1 MSFKCAHFADI
12 HFRGL
17 TRHDEY
23 RKVFSQAYDE
33 LQELEPDIIFLGGD
47 IVHSK
52 TQGISPELIE
62 ILRWWLT
69 SLADIAPVHII
80 LGNHDGL
87 MLNEDRLDAITPIV
101 KTLNNPRVHL
111 MKGTGV
117 YPTGI
122 PGYNW
127 CVFCC
132 FDPKAWPDLKP
143 PKDGV
148 NIALYHGPVN
158 GSLTDQDWEIN
169 GDSIKADFFRDYDFT
184 MLGDIHKRQ
193 FLTKTMAYPG
203 STIQQNYGEDTEK
216 GFLFWDIKD
225 KEDFTVKFIPL
236 HNPHAFRTISWAGD
250 VVETLDQIPEDW
262 VGSRFRIAHKGIN
275 QLDFRQLQSAL
286 KEKFDAFEVVSK
298 NESSTMMGGEVE
310 ITTSIGKI
318 SRNDLR
324 NFSQQDKL
332 MSDFVSKL
340 DLREE
345 DRENL
350 RSLHKDI
357 FKRCVQETSNKS
369 HQWRLR
375 RLSFDNTFGYGEE
388 NVIDFDALS
397 GITGI
402 FGKNRSG
409 KSSIPGTLVYSL
421 FNSTDRGTLKN
432 MHVINNRKT
441 FCRATTDFSVG
452 GEMYRADRQTIKR
465 VSRKGAVSAPTN
477 LNLFKVGSDGEP
489 IEDNTGEQRR
499 ETEKVLRTLVGSVDD
514 FLMTS
519 FASQGEMNAFIREGS
534 TRRKAIL
541 TRFLDLQMFDDM
553 LKIAKNEMSELRGE
567 MKSAPD
573 KNWNILVEE
582 QQELLSSFGEERK
595 EVEEELGELKEER
608 DELKIKMAALPSAG
622 KYTRSQIGMQVQK
635 LNGLEN
641 KAGKLETEIIQ
652 LSTNR
657 EGVSKRLEKIEIIR
671 EQFPIDELRSQSSLL
686 SGLKQQCELSEANLN
701 LEIQRLESKKKLSK
715 KLKPCSCFE
724 HLPTCRYVKDL
735 KKSEGEVDEQKIV
748 VTSARKELR
757 AIRSN
762 LEKLSTAGIA
772 EKLEK
777 YESILQKDQ
786 ELKLENSEMKLQLKE
801 LESSH
806 QEIKTSLSSGKDL
819 LREMRL
825 RSVDDEKDK
834 EVLKMQQDL
843 SKIESRI
850 SELDGSRLYL
860 TEQISVTKQN
870 CLNLSEEKERFGAIK
885 SRWETYTTFTQ
896 AVDKKGIPLTIL
908 SLQLPQINAELTK
921 ILQGVVNF
929 DLSLEADGDSNN
941 MDIFIDYGDSK
952 RIIEC
957 GSGMEKMI
965 SSLALRVALINI
977 CNAPRSDVL
986 IIDEGFGALD
996 DKNIEACS
1004 RLLISLKKYFTN
1016 ILIISHVD
1024 AVKDIVD
1031 NVLDIQKVGKDAR
1044 VNYSGA

>member
-23 RKVFSQAYDE
+23 RKVFEQAYAE
-33 LQELEPDIIFLGGD
+33 LRILKPDVIFLGGD

-69 SLADIAPVHII
+69 SLAEIAPVHII

-101 KTLNNPRVHL
+101 KTLNNPDILL

-117 YPTGI
+117 YPTGV

-127 CVFCC
+127 CTFCC
-132 FDPKAWPDLKP
+132 FDVKSWPDLAP
-143 PKDGV
+143 PAEGV
-148 NIALYHGPVN
+148 NLALYHGPVN

-169 GDSIKADFFRDYDFT
+169 GDSVKVDFFKDYDFAL
-184 MLGDIHKRQ
+184 LGDIHKRQ
-193 FLTKTMAYPG
+193 FLTDTVAYPG
-203 STIQQNYGEDTEK
+203 STIQQNYGEDVEK

-236 HNPHAFRTISWAGD
+236 HNQHAFRTIQWAGD
-250 VVETLDQIPEDW
+250 VVETIEQIPDDW

-298 NESSTMMGGEVE
+298 NESSAMAGGEVE

-324 NFSQQDKL
+324 SFSQQDKL
-332 MSDFVSKL
+332 MSDFVAKMEL
-340 DLREE
+340 EE
-345 DRENL
+345 DDRERL

-357 FKRCVQETSNKS
+357 FKRCVQQATNKS

-375 RLSFDNTFGYGEE
+375 KLSFDNTFGYGES

-421 FNSTDRGTLKN
+421 FNSTDRGVLKN
-432 MHVINNRKT
+432 VHVINNRKT

-465 VSRKGAVSAPTN
+465 ISRKGVVSAPTN

-573 KNWNILVEE
+573 KNWNLLVEE
-582 QQELLSSFGEERK
+582 QQELLSSFHEERK
-595 EVEEELGELKEER
+595 EVEEELEELKEER

-622 KYTRSQIGMQVQK
+622 KYTRNQVNAQLQK
-635 LNGLEN
+635 LNGLEG
-641 KAGKLETEIIQ
+641 KANTLEKEIIQ
-652 LSTNR
+652 FSTER
-657 EGVSKRLEKIEIIR
+657 EGVSKRLEKIEAIK

-686 SGLKQQCELSEANLN
+686 TGLKQQGELSDANLN

-724 HLPTCRYVKDL
+724 HLPTCRYVKDS
-735 KKSEGEVDEQKIV
+735 KKCEGEVDDQKAV
-748 VTSARKELR
+748 VSTARKELR

-762 LEKLSTAGIA
+762 LEKLASAGIS
-772 EKLEK
+772 EKLAK
-777 YESILQKDQ
+777 YETILQQ
-786 ELKLENSEMKLQLKE
+786 EQDLKLENSEMKLQMKE

-806 QEIKTSLSSGKDL
+806 QELLTSITSGKDL

-843 SKIESRI
+843 ARVESRI

-860 TEQISVTKQN
+860 AEQISVTKQN
-870 CLNLSEEKERFGAIK
+870 CSNLVDEKEKFSAIK
-885 SRWETYTTFTQ
+885 SRWETYNTFSQ

-965 SSLALRVALINI
+965 ASLALRVALINI

-1004 RLLISLKKYFTN
+1004 RLLISLKKYFSN

-1044 VNYSGA
+1044 VTYSGA

>member
-1 MSFKCAHFADI
+1 
-12 HFRGL
+12 
-17 TRHDEY
+17 
-23 RKVFSQAYDE
+23 
-33 LQELEPDIIFLGGD
+33 
-47 IVHSK
+47 
-52 TQGISPELIE
+52 
-62 ILRWWLT
+62 
-69 SLADIAPVHII
+69 
-80 LGNHDGL
+80 

-101 KTLNNPRVHL
+101 KTLNNPRVLL

-117 YPTGI
+117 YPTGVD
-122 PGYNW
+122 GYNW
-127 CVFCC
+127 CTFCC
-132 FDPKAWPDLKP
+132 FDVKSWPNLTP
-143 PKDGV
+143 PNEGV
-148 NIALYHGPVN
+148 NLALYHGPVN

-169 GDSIKADFFRDYDFT
+169 GDSIKADFFKDYDFAL
-184 MLGDIHKRQ
+184 LGDIHKRQ
-193 FLTKTMAYPG
+193 FLTDTIAYPG
-203 STIQQNYGEDTEK
+203 SPIQQNYGEDVEK

-225 KEDFTVKFIPL
+225 KKDFSVKFIPL
-236 HNPHAFRTISWAGD
+236 HNPHAFRTISWMGD
-250 VVETLDQIPEDW
+250 IIQTLDQIPEEW
-262 VGSRFRIAHKGIN
+262 SGSRFRIAHKGIN

-298 NESSTMMGGEVE
+298 NESSSIVGGEVE

-324 NFSQQDKL
+324 SFTQQDML
-332 MSDFVSKL
+332 MTDFVSKL
-340 DLREE
+340 EMEDE
-345 DRENL
+345 DREQL
-350 RSLHKDI
+350 RHLHKDI
-357 FKRCVQETSNKS
+357 FKRCVQQVTNKS

-375 RLSFDNTFGYGEE
+375 KLSFDNTFGYGEE

-421 FNSTDRGTLKN
+421 FNSTDRGVLKN
-432 MHVINNRKT
+432 LHVINNRKT

-465 VSRKGAVSAPTN
+465 VSRKGSVSAPTN
-477 LNLFKVGSDGEP
+477 LNLFKIDESGEP

-573 KNWNILVEE
+573 KNWSILVDE
-582 QQELLSSFGEERK
+582 QKDLLESFMDERS
-595 EVEEELGELKEER
+595 EVEDELGELKEKR
-608 DELKIKMAALPSAG
+608 DDLKIKLAALPSAG
-622 KYTRSQIGMQVQK
+622 KYTKVQIGEQVQK
-635 LNGLEN
+635 LNTLEG
-641 KAGKLETEIIQ
+641 KANNFKKQIIT
-652 LSTNR
+652 LSTER
-657 EGVSKRLEKIEIIR
+657 DAVSKRLEKIEVIR
-671 EQFPIDELRSQSSLL
+671 EQFPIDELRAQATLL
-686 SGLKQQCELSEANLN
+686 CDLKQQCELSEANLN
-701 LEIQRLESKKKLSK
+701 LELQRLESKKKLQK
-715 KLKPCSCFE
+715 KLKPCSCAA
-724 HLPTCRYVKDL
+724 HAPNCKYVKDAMKNENEL
-735 KKSEGEVDEQKIV
+735 GDQKAV
-748 VTSARKELR
+748 VSTARKELR
-757 AIRSN
+757 AIKSN
-762 LEKLSTAGIA
+762 LEKLQSAGIS

-777 YESILQKDQ
+777 YEQILQRDQ
-786 ELKLENSEMKLQLKE
+786 ELKLENSEMKLQMKE

-806 QEIKTSLSSGKDL
+806 QEIKTSLTAGKEL

-825 RSVDDEKDK
+825 RSVDDEKDQ
-834 EVLKMQQDL
+834 EVIKMQGDL
-843 SKIESRI
+843 SSIENRI

-860 TEQISVTKQN
+860 AEQISVTKQTCN
-870 CLNLSEEKERFGAIK
+870 NLNEEKDRFGTIK
-885 SRWETYTTFTQ
+885 SRWETYNTFSQ

-908 SLQLPQINAELTK
+908 SLQLPQINSELTK

-929 DLSLEADGDSNN
+929 ELSLEADADSNN

-965 SSLALRVALINI
+965 ASLALRVALINI

-1044 VNYSGA
+1044 VTYSGA

>member
-1 MSFKCAHFADI
+1 LSFKCAHFADI

-23 RKVFSQAYDE
+23 RKVFEQAYAE
-33 LQELEPDIIFLGGD
+33 LRILKPDVIFLGGD

-69 SLADIAPVHII
+69 SLAEIAPVHII

-101 KTLNNPRVHL
+101 KTLNNPDILL

-117 YPTGI
+117 YPTGV

-127 CVFCC
+127 CTFCC
-132 FDPKAWPDLKP
+132 FDVKSWPDLAP
-143 PKDGV
+143 PAEGV
-148 NIALYHGPVN
+148 NLALYHGPVN

-169 GDSIKADFFRDYDFT
+169 GDSVKVDFFKDYDFAL
-184 MLGDIHKRQ
+184 LGDIHKRQ
-193 FLTKTMAYPG
+193 FLTDTVAYPG
-203 STIQQNYGEDTEK
+203 STIQQNYGEDVEK

-236 HNPHAFRTISWAGD
+236 HNQHAFRTIQWAGD
-250 VVETLDQIPEDW
+250 VVETIEQIPDDW

-298 NESSTMMGGEVE
+298 NESSAMAGGEVE

-324 NFSQQDKL
+324 SFSQQDKL
-332 MSDFVSKL
+332 MSDFVAKMEL
-340 DLREE
+340 EE
-345 DRENL
+345 DDRERL

-357 FKRCVQETSNKS
+357 FKRCVQQATNKS

-375 RLSFDNTFGYGEE
+375 KLSFDNTFGYGES

-421 FNSTDRGTLKN
+421 FNSTDRGVLKN
-432 MHVINNRKT
+432 VHVINNRKT

-465 VSRKGAVSAPTN
+465 ISRKGVVSAPTN

-573 KNWNILVEE
+573 KNWNLLVEE
-582 QQELLSSFGEERK
+582 QQELLSSFHEERK
-595 EVEEELGELKEER
+595 EVEEELEELKEER

-622 KYTRSQIGMQVQK
+622 KYTRNQVNAQLQK
-635 LNGLEN
+635 LNGLEG
-641 KAGKLETEIIQ
+641 KANTLEKEIIQ
-652 LSTNR
+652 FSTER
-657 EGVSKRLEKIEIIR
+657 EGVSKRLEKIEAIK

-686 SGLKQQCELSEANLN
+686 TGLKQQGELSDANLN

-724 HLPTCRYVKDL
+724 HLPTCRYVKDS
-735 KKSEGEVDEQKIV
+735 KKCEGEVDDQKAV
-748 VTSARKELR
+748 VSTARKELR

-762 LEKLSTAGIA
+762 LEKLASAGIS
-772 EKLEK
+772 EKLAK
-777 YESILQKDQ
+777 YETILQQ
-786 ELKLENSEMKLQLKE
+786 EQDLKLENSEMKLQMKE

-806 QEIKTSLSSGKDL
+806 QELLTSITSGKDL

-843 SKIESRI
+843 ARVESRI

-860 TEQISVTKQN
+860 AEQISVTKQN
-870 CLNLSEEKERFGAIK
+870 CSNLVDEKEKFSAIK
-885 SRWETYTTFTQ
+885 SRWETYNTFSQ

-965 SSLALRVALINI
+965 ASLALRVALINI

-1004 RLLISLKKYFTN
+1004 RLLISLKKYFSN

-1044 VNYSGA
+1044 VTYSGA

>member
-17 TRHDEY
+17 TRHEEY
-23 RKVFSQAYDE
+23 RKVFNQAYDK
-33 LQELEPDIIFLGGD
+33 LRILKPDVIFLGGD

-69 SLADIAPVHII
+69 SLAEIAPVHII

-101 KTLNNPRVHL
+101 KTLNNPRVLL

-117 YPTGI
+117 YPTGVD
-122 PGYNW
+122 GYNW
-127 CVFCC
+127 CTFCC
-132 FDPKAWPDLKP
+132 FDVKSWPNLTP
-143 PKDGV
+143 PNEGV
-148 NIALYHGPVN
+148 NLALYHGPVN

-169 GDSIKADFFRDYDFT
+169 GDSIKADFFKDYDFAL
-184 MLGDIHKRQ
+184 LGDIHKRQ
-193 FLTKTMAYPG
+193 FLTDTIAYPG
-203 STIQQNYGEDTEK
+203 SPIQQNYGEDVEK

-225 KEDFTVKFIPL
+225 KKDFSVKFIPL
-236 HNPHAFRTISWAGD
+236 HNPHAFRTISWMGD
-250 VVETLDQIPEDW
+250 IIQTLDQIPEEW
-262 VGSRFRIAHKGIN
+262 SGSRFRIAHKGIN

-298 NESSTMMGGEVE
+298 NESSSIVGGEVE

-324 NFSQQDKL
+324 SFTQQDML
-332 MSDFVSKL
+332 MTDFVSKL
-340 DLREE
+340 EMEDE
-345 DRENL
+345 DREQL
-350 RSLHKDI
+350 RHLHKDI
-357 FKRCVQETSNKS
+357 FKRCVQQVTNKS

-375 RLSFDNTFGYGEE
+375 KLSFDNTFGYGEE

-421 FNSTDRGTLKN
+421 FNSTDRGVLKN
-432 MHVINNRKT
+432 LHVINNRKT

-465 VSRKGAVSAPTN
+465 VSRKGSVSAPTN
-477 LNLFKVGSDGEP
+477 LNLFKIDESGEP

-573 KNWNILVEE
+573 KNWSILVDE
-582 QQELLSSFGEERK
+582 QKDLLESFMDERS
-595 EVEEELGELKEER
+595 EVEDELGELKEKR
-608 DELKIKMAALPSAG
+608 DDLKIKLAALPSAG
-622 KYTRSQIGMQVQK
+622 KYTKVQIGEQVQK
-635 LNGLEN
+635 LNTLEG
-641 KAGKLETEIIQ
+641 KANNFKKQIIT
-652 LSTNR
+652 LSTER
-657 EGVSKRLEKIEIIR
+657 DAVSKRLEKIEVIR
-671 EQFPIDELRSQSSLL
+671 EQFPIDELRAQATLL
-686 SGLKQQCELSEANLN
+686 CDLKQQCELSEANLN
-701 LEIQRLESKKKLSK
+701 LELQRLESKKKLQK
-715 KLKPCSCFE
+715 KLKPCSCAA
-724 HLPTCRYVKDL
+724 HAPNCKYVKDAMKNENEL
-735 KKSEGEVDEQKIV
+735 GDQKAV
-748 VTSARKELR
+748 VSTARKELR
-757 AIRSN
+757 AIKSN
-762 LEKLSTAGIA
+762 LEKLQSAGIS

-777 YESILQKDQ
+777 YEQILQRDQ
-786 ELKLENSEMKLQLKE
+786 ELKLENSEMKLQMKE

-806 QEIKTSLSSGKDL
+806 QEIKTSLTAGKEL

-825 RSVDDEKDK
+825 RSVDDEKDQ
-834 EVLKMQQDL
+834 EVIKMQGDL
-843 SKIESRI
+843 SSIENRI

-860 TEQISVTKQN
+860 AEQISVTKQTCN
-870 CLNLSEEKERFGAIK
+870 NLNEEKDRFGTIK
-885 SRWETYTTFTQ
+885 SRWETYNTFSQ

-908 SLQLPQINAELTK
+908 SLQLPQINSELTK

-929 DLSLEADGDSNN
+929 ELSLEADADSNN

-965 SSLALRVALINI
+965 ASLALRVALINI

-1044 VNYSGA
+1044 VTYSGA

>member
-23 RKVFSQAYDE
+23 RKVFEQAYAE
-33 LQELEPDIIFLGGD
+33 LRVLKPDVIFLGGD

-69 SLADIAPVHII
+69 SLAEIAPVHII

-101 KTLNNPRVHL
+101 KTLNNPDILL

-117 YPTGI
+117 YPTGVA
-122 PGYNW
+122 GYNW
-127 CVFCC
+127 CTFCC
-132 FDPKAWPDLKP
+132 FDVKSWPDLAP
-143 PKDGV
+143 PAEGV
-148 NIALYHGPVN
+148 NLALYHGPVN

-169 GDSIKADFFRDYDFT
+169 GDSIKVDFFKGYDFAL
-184 MLGDIHKRQ
+184 LGDIHKRQ
-193 FLTKTMAYPG
+193 FLTDTVAYPG
-203 STIQQNYGEDTEK
+203 STIQQNYGEDVEK

-236 HNPHAFRTISWAGD
+236 HNPHAFRTVSWAGD
-250 VVETLDQIPEDW
+250 IVETLDQIPEEW
-262 VGSRFRIAHKGIN
+262 SGSRFRIAHKGIN

-286 KEKFDAFEVVSK
+286 KDKFDAFEVVSK
-298 NESSTMMGGEVE
+298 NESSSMAGGEVE

-324 NFSQQDKL
+324 SFTQQDKL
-332 MSDFVSKL
+332 MADFVSKFEL
-340 DLREE
+340 EDDGREQ
-345 DRENL
+345 L

-357 FKRCVQETSNKS
+357 FKRCVQQAANKS

-375 RLSFDNTFGYGEE
+375 KLSFDNTFGYGEE

-402 FGKNRSG
+402 FGKNRCG

-421 FNSTDRGTLKN
+421 FNATDRGVLKN
-432 MHVINNRKT
+432 LHVINNRKT

-477 LNLFKVGSDGEP
+477 LNLFKIGDDGEP

-573 KNWNILVEE
+573 KNWSILVEE
-582 QQELLSSFGEERK
+582 QEALLSSFQEERG
-595 EVEEELGELKEER
+595 EVEEELTELKEAR
-608 DELKIKMAALPSAG
+608 DDLKIKLAALPSAG
-622 KYTRSQIGMQVQK
+622 KYTKNQINEQTKKLNVLEGRENTFKEEIIVLSTSRDTVQK
-635 LNGLEN
+635 
-641 KAGKLETEIIQ
+641 K
-652 LSTNR
+652 
-657 EGVSKRLEKIEIIR
+657 VEKIEAIK
-671 EQFPIDELRSQSSLL
+671 EQFPIDDLREQATLM
-686 SGLKQQCELSEANLN
+686 KQLQRQCELAEANLN
-701 LEIQRLESKKKLSK
+701 LEIQKLDSKKKSAK
-715 KLKPCSCFE
+715 KLEKVPCGDQFPKC
-724 HLPTCRYVKDL
+724 PYIKDAH
-735 KKSEGEVDEQKIV
+735 KSSRELDGQKTIV
-748 VTSARKELR
+748 SSARKELR

-762 LEKLSTAGIA
+762 LDKLSSAGIDEKLQ
-772 EKLEK
+772 K
-777 YESILQKDQ
+777 YEQLLQKEQ
-786 ELKLENSEMKLQLKE
+786 ELKLENSEMKLQMKE
-801 LESSH
+801 LESEH
-806 QEIKTSLSSGKDL
+806 QEVKTSIDSGKEL

-825 RSVDDEKDK
+825 RSVDDEKDQ
-834 EVLKMQQDL
+834 EVIKMQDDL
-843 SKIESRI
+843 SSTESRI

-860 TEQISVTKQN
+860 TEQISVTKQT
-870 CLNLSEEKERFGAIK
+870 CKNLDEEKDRFGAIK
-885 SRWETYTTFTQ
+885 SRWETYNTFIQ

-965 SSLALRVALINI
+965 ASLALRVALINI

-1004 RLLISLKKYFTN
+1004 RLLISLKKYFSN

-1044 VNYSGA
+1044 VTYSGA

>member
-17 TRHDEY
+17 TRHEEY
-23 RKVFSQAYDE
+23 RKVFNQAYDK
-33 LQELEPDIIFLGGD
+33 LRILKPDVIFLGGD

-69 SLADIAPVHII
+69 SLAEIAPVHII

-101 KTLNNPRVHL
+101 KTLNNPRVLL

-117 YPTGI
+117 YPTGVD
-122 PGYNW
+122 GYNW
-127 CVFCC
+127 CTFCC
-132 FDPKAWPDLKP
+132 FDVKSWPNLTP
-143 PKDGV
+143 PNEGV
-148 NIALYHGPVN
+148 NLALYHGPVN

-169 GDSIKADFFRDYDFT
+169 GDSIKADFFKDYDFAL
-184 MLGDIHKRQ
+184 LGDIHKRQ
-193 FLTKTMAYPG
+193 FLTDTIAYPG
-203 STIQQNYGEDTEK
+203 SPIQQNYGEDVEK

-225 KEDFTVKFIPL
+225 KKDFSVKFIPL
-236 HNPHAFRTISWAGD
+236 HNPHAFRTISWMGD
-250 VVETLDQIPEDW
+250 IIQTLDQIPEEW
-262 VGSRFRIAHKGIN
+262 SGSRFRIAHKGIN

-298 NESSTMMGGEVE
+298 NESSSIVGGEVE

-324 NFSQQDKL
+324 SFTQQDML
-332 MSDFVSKL
+332 MTDFVSKL
-340 DLREE
+340 EMEDE
-345 DRENL
+345 DREQL
-350 RSLHKDI
+350 RHLHKDI
-357 FKRCVQETSNKS
+357 FKRCVQQVTNKS

-375 RLSFDNTFGYGEE
+375 KLSFDNTFGYGEE
-388 NVIDFDALS
+388 NVIDFDTLS

-421 FNSTDRGTLKN
+421 FNSTDRGVLKN
-432 MHVINNRKT
+432 LHVINNRKT

-465 VSRKGAVSAPTN
+465 VSRKGSVSAPTN
-477 LNLFKVGSDGEP
+477 LNLFKIDESGEP

-573 KNWNILVEE
+573 KNWSILVDE
-582 QQELLSSFGEERK
+582 QKDLLESFMDERS
-595 EVEEELGELKEER
+595 EVEDELGELKEKR
-608 DELKIKMAALPSAG
+608 DDLKIKLAALPSAG
-622 KYTRSQIGMQVQK
+622 KYTKVQIGEQVQK
-635 LNGLEN
+635 LNTLEG
-641 KAGKLETEIIQ
+641 KANNFKKQIIT
-652 LSTNR
+652 LSTER
-657 EGVSKRLEKIEIIR
+657 DAVSKRLEKIEVIR
-671 EQFPIDELRSQSSLL
+671 EQFPIDELRAQATLL
-686 SGLKQQCELSEANLN
+686 CDLKQQCELSEANLN
-701 LEIQRLESKKKLSK
+701 LELQRLESKKKLQK
-715 KLKPCSCFE
+715 KLKPCSCAA
-724 HLPTCRYVKDL
+724 HAPNCKYVKDAMKNENEL
-735 KKSEGEVDEQKIV
+735 GDQKAV
-748 VTSARKELR
+748 VSTARKELR
-757 AIRSN
+757 AIKSN
-762 LEKLSTAGIA
+762 LEKLQSAGIS

-777 YESILQKDQ
+777 YEQILQRDQ
-786 ELKLENSEMKLQLKE
+786 ELKLENSEMKLQMKE

-806 QEIKTSLSSGKDL
+806 QEIKTSLTAGKEL

-825 RSVDDEKDK
+825 RSVDDEKDQ
-834 EVLKMQQDL
+834 EVIKMQGDL
-843 SKIESRI
+843 SSIENRI

-860 TEQISVTKQN
+860 AEQISVTKQTCN
-870 CLNLSEEKERFGAIK
+870 NLNEEKDRFGTIK
-885 SRWETYTTFTQ
+885 SRWETYNTFSQ

-908 SLQLPQINAELTK
+908 SLQLPQINSELTK

-929 DLSLEADGDSNN
+929 ELSLEADADSNN

-965 SSLALRVALINI
+965 ASLALRVALINI

-1044 VNYSGA
+1044 VTYSGA

>member
-1 MSFKCAHFADI
+1 
-12 HFRGL
+12 
-17 TRHDEY
+17 
-23 RKVFSQAYDE
+23 
-33 LQELEPDIIFLGGD
+33 LGGD

-69 SLADIAPVHII
+69 SLAEIAPVHII

-101 KTLNNPRVHL
+101 KTLNNPRVLL

-117 YPTGI
+117 YPTGVD
-122 PGYNW
+122 GYNW
-127 CVFCC
+127 CTFCC
-132 FDPKAWPDLKP
+132 FDVKSWPNLTP
-143 PKDGV
+143 PNEGV
-148 NIALYHGPVN
+148 NLALYHGPVN

-169 GDSIKADFFRDYDFT
+169 GDSIKADFFKDYDFAL
-184 MLGDIHKRQ
+184 LGDIHKRQ
-193 FLTKTMAYPG
+193 FLTDTIAYPG
-203 STIQQNYGEDTEK
+203 SPIQQNYGEDVEK

-225 KEDFTVKFIPL
+225 KKDFSVKFIPL
-236 HNPHAFRTISWAGD
+236 HNPHAFRTISWMGD
-250 VVETLDQIPEDW
+250 IIQTLDQIPEEW
-262 VGSRFRIAHKGIN
+262 SGSRFRIAHKGIN

-298 NESSTMMGGEVE
+298 NESSSIVGGEVE

-324 NFSQQDKL
+324 SFTQQDML
-332 MSDFVSKL
+332 MTDFVSKL
-340 DLREE
+340 EMEDE
-345 DRENL
+345 DREQL
-350 RSLHKDI
+350 RHLHKDI
-357 FKRCVQETSNKS
+357 FKRCVQQVTNKS

-375 RLSFDNTFGYGEE
+375 KLSFDNTFGYGEE

-421 FNSTDRGTLKN
+421 FNSTDRGVLKN
-432 MHVINNRKT
+432 LHVINNRKT

-465 VSRKGAVSAPTN
+465 VSRKGSVSAPTN
-477 LNLFKVGSDGEP
+477 LNLFKIDESGEP

-573 KNWNILVEE
+573 KNWSILVDE
-582 QQELLSSFGEERK
+582 QKDLLESFMDERS
-595 EVEEELGELKEER
+595 EVEDELGELKEKR
-608 DELKIKMAALPSAG
+608 DDLKIKLAALPSAG
-622 KYTRSQIGMQVQK
+622 KYTKVQIGEQVQK
-635 LNGLEN
+635 LNTLEG
-641 KAGKLETEIIQ
+641 KANNFKKQIIT
-652 LSTNR
+652 LSTER
-657 EGVSKRLEKIEIIR
+657 DAVSKRLEKIEVIR
-671 EQFPIDELRSQSSLL
+671 EQFPIDELRAQATLL
-686 SGLKQQCELSEANLN
+686 CDLKQQCELSEANLN
-701 LEIQRLESKKKLSK
+701 LELQRLESKKKLQK
-715 KLKPCSCFE
+715 KLKPCSCAA
-724 HLPTCRYVKDL
+724 HAPNCKYVKDAMKNENEL
-735 KKSEGEVDEQKIV
+735 GDQKAV
-748 VTSARKELR
+748 VSTARKELR
-757 AIRSN
+757 AIKSN
-762 LEKLSTAGIA
+762 LEKLQSAGIS

-777 YESILQKDQ
+777 YEQILQRDQ
-786 ELKLENSEMKLQLKE
+786 ELKLENSEMKLQMKE

-806 QEIKTSLSSGKDL
+806 QEIKTSLTAGKEL

-825 RSVDDEKDK
+825 RSVDDEKDQ
-834 EVLKMQQDL
+834 EVIKMQGDL
-843 SKIESRI
+843 SSIENRI

-860 TEQISVTKQN
+860 AEQISVTKQTCN
-870 CLNLSEEKERFGAIK
+870 NLNEEKDRFGTIK
-885 SRWETYTTFTQ
+885 SRWETYNTFSQ

-908 SLQLPQINAELTK
+908 SLQLPQINSELTK

-929 DLSLEADGDSNN
+929 ELSLEADADSNN

-965 SSLALRVALINI
+965 ASLALRVALINI

-1044 VNYSGA
+1044 VTYSGA

>member
-1 MSFKCAHFADI
+1 
-12 HFRGL
+12 
-17 TRHDEY
+17 
-23 RKVFSQAYDE
+23 
-33 LQELEPDIIFLGGD
+33 
-47 IVHSK
+47 
-52 TQGISPELIE
+52 
-62 ILRWWLT
+62 
-69 SLADIAPVHII
+69 
-80 LGNHDGL
+80 

-101 KTLNNPRVHL
+101 KTLNNPRVLL

-117 YPTGI
+117 YPTGVD
-122 PGYNW
+122 GYNW
-127 CVFCC
+127 CTFCC
-132 FDPKAWPDLKP
+132 FDVKSWPNLTP
-143 PKDGV
+143 PNEGV
-148 NIALYHGPVN
+148 NLALYHGPVN

-169 GDSIKADFFRDYDFT
+169 GDSIKADFFKDYDFAL
-184 MLGDIHKRQ
+184 LGDIHKRQ
-193 FLTKTMAYPG
+193 FLTDTIAYPG
-203 STIQQNYGEDTEK
+203 SPIQQNYGEDVEK

-225 KEDFTVKFIPL
+225 KKDFSVKFIPL
-236 HNPHAFRTISWAGD
+236 HNPHAFRTISWMGD
-250 VVETLDQIPEDW
+250 IIQTLDQIPEEW
-262 VGSRFRIAHKGIN
+262 SGSRFRIAHKGIN

-298 NESSTMMGGEVE
+298 NESSSIVGGEVE

-324 NFSQQDKL
+324 SFTQQDML
-332 MSDFVSKL
+332 MTDFVSKL
-340 DLREE
+340 EMEDE
-345 DRENL
+345 DREQL
-350 RSLHKDI
+350 RHLHKDI
-357 FKRCVQETSNKS
+357 FKRCVQQVTNKS

-375 RLSFDNTFGYGEE
+375 KLSFDNTFGYGEE
-388 NVIDFDALS
+388 NVIDFDTLS

-421 FNSTDRGTLKN
+421 FNSTDRGVLKN
-432 MHVINNRKT
+432 LHVINNRKT

-465 VSRKGAVSAPTN
+465 VSRKGSVSAPTN
-477 LNLFKVGSDGEP
+477 LNLFKIDESGEP

-573 KNWNILVEE
+573 KNWSILVDE
-582 QQELLSSFGEERK
+582 QKDLLESFMDERS
-595 EVEEELGELKEER
+595 EVEDELGELKEKR
-608 DELKIKMAALPSAG
+608 DDLKIKLAALPSAG
-622 KYTRSQIGMQVQK
+622 KYTKVQIGEQVQK
-635 LNGLEN
+635 LNTLEG
-641 KAGKLETEIIQ
+641 KANNFKKQIIT
-652 LSTNR
+652 LSTER
-657 EGVSKRLEKIEIIR
+657 DAVSKRLEKIEVIR
-671 EQFPIDELRSQSSLL
+671 EQFPIDELRAQATLL
-686 SGLKQQCELSEANLN
+686 CDLKQQCELSEANLN
-701 LEIQRLESKKKLSK
+701 LELQRLESKKKLQK
-715 KLKPCSCFE
+715 KLKPCSCAA
-724 HLPTCRYVKDL
+724 HAPNCKYVKDAMKNENEL
-735 KKSEGEVDEQKIV
+735 GDQKAV
-748 VTSARKELR
+748 VSTARKELR
-757 AIRSN
+757 AIKSN
-762 LEKLSTAGIA
+762 LEKLQSAGIS

-777 YESILQKDQ
+777 YEQILQRDQ
-786 ELKLENSEMKLQLKE
+786 ELKLENSEMKLQMKE

-806 QEIKTSLSSGKDL
+806 QEIKTSLTAGKEL

-825 RSVDDEKDK
+825 RSVDDEKDQ
-834 EVLKMQQDL
+834 EVIKMQGDL
-843 SKIESRI
+843 SSIENRI

-860 TEQISVTKQN
+860 AEQISVTKQTCN
-870 CLNLSEEKERFGAIK
+870 NLNEEKDRFGTIK
-885 SRWETYTTFTQ
+885 SRWETYNTFSQ

-908 SLQLPQINAELTK
+908 SLQLPQINSELTK

-929 DLSLEADGDSNN
+929 ELSLEADADSNN

-965 SSLALRVALINI
+965 ASLALRVALINI

-1044 VNYSGA
+1044 VTYSGA

>member
-1 MSFKCAHFADI
+1 MSFKVAHFADI

-23 RKVFSQAYDE
+23 RKVFTQAFE
-33 LQELEPDIIFLGGD
+33 SLKTLKPDVIFLGGD

-101 KTLNNPRVHL
+101 KTLNDPRILL

-117 YPTGI
+117 YPTGVK
-122 PGYNW
+122 GYNW
-127 CVFCC
+127 CTFCC
-132 FDPKAWPDLKP
+132 FDVKAWPSLTP
-143 PKDGV
+143 PDEGV
-148 NIALYHGPVN
+148 NLALYHGPVN

-169 GDSIKADFFRDYDFT
+169 GDSIKVDFFKGYDFAL
-184 MLGDIHKRQ
+184 LGDIHKRQ
-193 FLTKTMAYPG
+193 FLTPTVAYPG

-216 GFLFWDIKD
+216 GFLFWDIHD
-225 KEDFTVKFIPL
+225 KEHFDVKFISL
-236 HNPHAFRTISWAGD
+236 HNPHAFRTIPWLGD

-262 VGSRFRIAHKGIN
+262 KGSRFRIAHKGIN
-275 QLDFRQLQSAL
+275 QLDFRQLQAAL
-286 KEKFDAFEVVSK
+286 KESFDAFEVVSK
-298 NESSTMMGGEVE
+298 NESASMSGSEVE

-324 NFSQQDKL
+324 SFSQQDKL
-332 MSDFVSKL
+332 MTDFVSKL
-340 DLREE
+340 EIEDEERESLRG
-345 DRENL
+345 
-350 RSLHKDI
+350 LHKDI
-357 FKRCVQETSNKS
+357 FKRCVQQAANKS

-375 RLSFDNTFGYGEE
+375 KLTFDNTFGYGEE

-421 FNSTDRGTLKN
+421 FNATDRGILKN

-477 LNLFKVGSDGEP
+477 LNLFKIGSDGEP

-499 ETEKVLRTLVGSVDD
+499 ETEKVLRTLVGSMDD
-514 FLMTS
+514 FMMTS

-553 LKIAKNEMSELRGE
+553 LKIAKNEMSEMRGE

-573 KNWNILVEE
+573 KNWDILIDEQKDLLESFKEE
-582 QQELLSSFGEERK
+582 KS
-595 EVEEELGELKEER
+595 EVEDELEELKEKR
-608 DELKIKMAALPSAG
+608 DDLKIQLAALPSSE
-622 KYTRSQIGMQVQK
+622 KYTKKQVDDQVKK
-635 LNGLEN
+635 LNVLE
-641 KAGKLETEIIQ
+641 GK
-652 LSTNR
+652 STNFER
-657 EGVSKRLEKIEIIR
+657 QIIDVSNDRDAVSSRLEKIDTIKN
-671 EQFPIDELRSQSSLL
+671 QFPIDELREQAI
-686 SGLKQQCELSEANLN
+686 LKGELKGQVELSEAGLN
-701 LEIQRLESKKKLSK
+701 LEIQKLNSKKKLAK
-715 KLKPCSCFE
+715 KLESVPCGDQFPKC
-724 HLPTCRYVKDL
+724 PYIKDAH
-735 KKSEGEVDEQKIV
+735 KSSRELDGQKSV
-748 VTSARKELR
+748 VSNVRKELR
-757 AIRSN
+757 AIKSN
-762 LEKLSTAGIA
+762 LDSLMTAGIDA
-772 EKLEK
+772 RLEK
-777 YESILQKDQ
+777 YEQLLQQ
-786 ELKLENSEMKLQLKE
+786 EQNLKLENSEMKLQMKE
-801 LESSH
+801 LESLH
-806 QEIKTSLSSGKDL
+806 QEVKTSLSAGKEL
-819 LREMRL
+819 LRDMRL
-825 RSVDDEKDK
+825 RSVDEEKDR
-834 EVLKMQQDL
+834 EVVKMQEDL
-843 SKIESRI
+843 THVETRV

-860 TEQISVTKQN
+860 TEQISVTNQN
-870 CLNLSEEKERFGAIK
+870 CKMLNEEKDRFGAIK
-885 SRWETYTTFTQ
+885 SRWEMYSTFAQ

-965 SSLALRVALINI
+965 ASLALRVALINI

-1031 NVLDIQKVGKDAR
+1031 NVLDIQKVGKDAK
-1044 VNYSGA
+1044 VTYSGS

>member
-33 LQELEPDIIFLGGD
+33 LRELKPDVIFLGGD

-62 ILRWWLT
+62 ILRWWFT
-69 SLADIAPVHII
+69 SLADIAPVHVI

-101 KTLNNPRVHL
+101 RTLNNPRVHL

-117 YPTGI
+117 YPTGVD
-122 PGYNW
+122 GYNW

-132 FDPKAWPDLKP
+132 FDPKSWPDLKP
-143 PKDGV
+143 PSEGV

-169 GDSIKADFFRDYDFT
+169 GDSLKVDFFRDYDFT

-203 STIQQNYGEDTEK
+203 SPIQQNYGEDTEK

-225 KEDFTVKFIPL
+225 KDDFTVKFIPL
-236 HNPHAFRTISWAGD
+236 HNQHAFRTIQWAGD
-250 VVETLDQIPEDW
+250 VVETIEQIPDEW
-262 VGSRFRIAHKGIN
+262 EGSRFRIAHKGIN

-298 NESSTMMGGEVE
+298 NESSAMTGGEVE

-324 NFSQQDKL
+324 SFSQQDQL
-332 MSDFVSKL
+332 MTDFVAKMEL
-340 DLREE
+340 EE
-345 DRENL
+345 DDRERL

-357 FKRCVQETSNKS
+357 FKRCVQQAANKS

-375 RLSFDNTFGYGEE
+375 KLSFDNTFGYGES

-421 FNSTDRGTLKN
+421 FNSTDRGVLKN

-477 LNLFKVGSDGEP
+477 LNLFKIGSDGEP

-573 KNWNILVEE
+573 KNWNLLVEE
-582 QQELLSSFGEERK
+582 QNELLASFNDERV
-595 EVEEELGELKEER
+595 EVEEELSELKEKR

-622 KYTRSQIGMQVQK
+622 KYTKSQISAQ
-635 LNGLEN
+635 
-641 KAGKLETEIIQ
+641 AGKLNELEKKASKLEKEIIE
-652 LSTNR
+652 LSTER
-657 EGVSKRLEKIEIIR
+657 DGVLKRLEKIEAIR
-671 EQFPIDELRSQSSLL
+671 EQFPIDDLREQSDLM
-686 SGLKQQCELSEANLN
+686 KQLQRQCELAEANLN
-701 LEIQRLESKKKLSK
+701 LEIQKLDSKKKLAK
-715 KLKPCSCFE
+715 KLEKVPCGDQFPKC
-724 HLPTCRYVKDL
+724 PYIKDAH
-735 KKSEGEVDEQKIV
+735 KSSRELDGQKDV
-748 VTSARKELR
+748 VATARKELR

-762 LEKLSTAGIA
+762 LEKLSTAGIS

-777 YESILQKDQ
+777 YEGILQKDQ
-786 ELKLENSEMKLQLKE
+786 ALKLQNSEMKLQMKE

-806 QEIKTSLSSGKDL
+806 QEVQTSLSSGKDL

-825 RSVDDEKDK
+825 RSVDEEKDQ
-834 EVLKMQQDL
+834 EVLKMQEDL
-843 SKIESRI
+843 AQIEGRI

-860 TEQISVTKQN
+860 AEQISVTKQN
-870 CLNLSEEKERFGAIK
+870 CTNLLGEKERFGAIK
-885 SRWETYTTFTQ
+885 SRWETYSTFTQ

-965 SSLALRVALINI
+965 ASLALRVALINI

-1044 VNYSGA
+1044 VNYSGT